1 MNVVIRPAAEA
12 EIAEAYDY
20 YEAVSE
26 GLGAAFLLAVEACLD
41 GIERSP
47 EMYAVIYKDAR
58 RGLMRRFP
66 YGIFYLIEQEE
77 IVVLAC
83 FHARRDPK
91 QWQRRA

>member
-1 MNVVIRPAAEA
+1 MNVIIRPEAEA

-20 YEAVSE
+20 YETVSQ

-47 EMYAVIYKDAR
+47 EMYAAIYKDVR
-58 RGLMRRFP
+58 RGLLRRFP
-66 YGIFYLIEQEE
+66 YGIFYLVERED

>member
-1 MNVVIRPAAEA
+1 MKIVIRPETEA
-12 EIAEAYDY
+12 EITEAYHY

-26 GLGAAFLLAVEACLD
+26 GLGGAFLLAVEACLD

-47 EMYAVIYKDAR
+47 TMYAAIYKDVR
-58 RGLMRRFP
+58 RGLLRRFP
-66 YGIFYLIEQEE
+66 YGIFYIVEQEA

-91 QWQRRA
+91 QWQRRV